1 MKNKII
7 YAGTFDPITYG
18 HVDLI
23 KRALEIFDT
32 VVVGIADNPRKAP
45 LFSLQERE
53 QLVRGVFA
61 EDNRV
66 AVKGFSGLL
75 ADFAKEQE
83 TNIILRG
90 LRVVSDF
97 DYEFQMASVN
107 RFLGEIETVFLTPS
121 ENYTFVSSSLIKEI
135 AIAGGDV
142 SSFVPKLVQA
152 ALQRKL

>member
-1 MKNKII
+1 
-7 YAGTFDPITYG
+7 
-18 HVDLI
+18 
-23 KRALEIFDT
+23 
-32 VVVGIADNPRKAP
+32 
-45 LFSLQERE
+45 
-53 QLVRGVFA
+53 
-61 EDNRV
+61 
-66 AVKGFSGLL
+66 
-75 ADFAKEQE
+75 
-83 TNIILRG
+83 
-90 LRVVSDF
+90 VSDF